1 MELKEIRQTLG
12 NVKKTILITGGIG
25 TGKTNKL
32 INYVHNAVKEGKRI
46 CVICDSFMT
55 NNLFFDDVQCRT
67 EVYEIYS
74 VVKQNGRL
82 LDSDSD
88 LVILSYQFSSSQ
100 LFSNESD
107 FNEEEKKTLNQILFS
122 LADDFEEVIVDET
135 TYTLG
140 SLIHAPKENLL
151 PKFISNFK
159 AKETGLVVTCQNPEQ
174 LEGRFGQ
181 IGVSIGNNGQLHPK
195 PIAELF
201 DAHLILNERRV

>member
-1 MELKEIRQTLG
+1 MELKEIKQSFG
-12 NVKKTILITGGIG
+12 NVKKTVLIEGGIR
-25 TGKTNKL
+25 TGKTTML
-32 INYVHNAVKEGKRI
+32 INYIRNIIQEGKRV
-46 CVICDSFMT
+46 CVICPSNMAND
-55 NNLFFDDVQCRT
+55 LFFDDIQCRT
-67 EVYEIYS
+67 EVYDIYS
-74 VVKQNGRL
+74 VVKRDGWL

-88 LVILSYQFSSSQ
+88 LVILSYQ
-100 LFSNESD
+100 LISNVSD

-159 AKETGLVVTCQNPEQ
+159 AKETGLVVTCQNPE
-174 LEGRFGQ
+174 EGRFGQ